1 MSAAVQLHPHK
12 AGDLWPGL
20 SSVTIKVDGAPLDL
34 TGAVV
39 KMHLKRYV
47 RDVLPAFALSSAG
60 AQPGIVLGDDAAL
73 GAFHVPPVVV
83 DVPAGKYF
91 WDLQVTQGG
100 QPVTYAS
107 GSWQILPD
115 VVTN

>member
-1 MSAAVQLHPHK
+1 MSAAVQLHSHK

-20 SSVTIKVDGAPLDL
+20 SSVVIKVDGVPLDL

-60 AQPGIVLGDDAAL
+60 VQPGIVLGAAAVQ
-73 GAFHVPPVVV
+73 GMFHVPAVVV
-83 DVPAGKYF
+83 SVPPGKYF
-91 WDLQVTQGG
+91 WDIQVTQGG
-100 QPVTYAS
+100 LPVTYAS
-107 GSWQILPD
+107 GSWQITPE
-115 VVTN
+115 VVTD